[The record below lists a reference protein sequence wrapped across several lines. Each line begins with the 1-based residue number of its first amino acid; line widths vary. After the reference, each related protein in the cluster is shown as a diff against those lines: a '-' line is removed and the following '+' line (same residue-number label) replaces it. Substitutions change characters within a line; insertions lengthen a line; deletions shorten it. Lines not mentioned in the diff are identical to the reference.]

1 MDVRRIDK
9 VCGPPDAVLRAMPSK
24 SVTHRA
30 LVAAALA
37 DGEST
42 LRHPLD
48 ADDTRATRDGL
59 AALGVT
65 VRAAG
70 DGWVVQG
77 SGGRIPGGGT
87 LSLGESG
94 TTMRLLTAVAAL
106 GEVPS
111 RLDGAPRLRER
122 PLHEL
127 VHALQRLGATLHPDP
142 ETGGLP
148 VTAGG
153 SPVTGGAVS
162 LPGSRSSQ
170 FASALLLIAPRLQR
184 GLDLVVEPPA
194 VSLPYV
200 ELTAA
205 VLTAFGVPVVR
216 VSELRWRID
225 AGAFAGRDFTIEG
238 DHSSA
243 SYFLA
248 AAAVLGGRVRVDGLS
263 ARSAQPDARL
273 GIILRDLG
281 CRVEAGSDW
290 VEVQGSG
297 RIPAFDLDLAD
308 APDLVPTLAVLALFA
323 EGRCVL
329 RGIAHLR
336 HKESDRLEL
345 LARNLRT
352 LGRHATALDDR
363 LVVES
368 PPPCLGGGRIST
380 ASDHRIAMAFAIAG
394 MRVEGVAIEDPAC
407 VAKSN
412 PGFWTQMSELAATSR
427 QN

>member
-1 MDVRRIDK
+1 MDVRRIDRIR
-9 VCGPPDAVLRAMPSK
+9 GPLDAVLRAMPSK

-59 AALGVT
+59 AAMGVAI
-65 VRAAG
+65 RIAG
-70 DGWVVQG
+70 DDWVVRG
-77 SGGRIPGGGT
+77 CGGRIPGGGT
-87 LSLGESG
+87 LALGESG

-106 GEVPS
+106 GAFSS
-111 RLDGAPRLRER
+111 RLDGSPRLRER
-122 PLHEL
+122 PLREL
-127 VHALQRLGATLHPDP
+127 TGALERMGASIHPDP

-153 SPVTGGAVS
+153 SPVQGGALR

-170 FASALLLIAPRLQR
+170 FASALLLIAPRLAD
-184 GLDLVVEPPA
+184 GLDLTIDPPA
-194 VSLPYV
+194 VSVPYV
-200 ELTAA
+200 GLTAA
-205 VLTAFGVPVVR
+205 VLAAFGVPVVR
-216 VSELRWRID
+216 VSELRWRV
-225 AGAFAGRDFTIEG
+225 AYGAFAGRDYPIEG
-238 DHSSA
+238 DHSTA

-248 AAAVLGGRVRVDGLS
+248 AAAVLGGRVRVLDLS
-263 ARSAQPDARL
+263 AGSAQPDARL
-273 GIILRDLG
+273 GTVLRDLG
-281 CRVEAGSDW
+281 CRVDAGTDW
-290 VEVQGSG
+290 VEVEGNG
-297 RIPAFDLDLAD
+297 RIPSFDIDLVD
-308 APDLVPTLAVLALFA
+308 APDLAPTLAVLALFA

-329 RGIAHLR
+329 RGLAHLR

-345 LARNLRT
+345 LARNLRA

-368 PPPCLGGGRIST
+368 PPPCLGGARIGT

-394 MRVEGVAIEDPAC
+394 LRVDGVAVEDPGC

-412 PGFWTQMSELAATSR
+412 PRFWTQLAELAATGR